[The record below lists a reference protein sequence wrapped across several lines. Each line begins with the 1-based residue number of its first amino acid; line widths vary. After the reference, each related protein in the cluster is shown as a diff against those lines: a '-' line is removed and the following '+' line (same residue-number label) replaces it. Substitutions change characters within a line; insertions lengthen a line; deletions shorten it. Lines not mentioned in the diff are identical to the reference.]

1 MERIQ
6 KALDKARQQRQGAA
20 TRQEPP
26 PATPLR
32 QPVPPVPP
40 VAEDSSQ
47 DDITYSQTRVMPV
60 AEEVLLENRVI
71 AGIKDHPQADH
82 FRMLRTKVLHRMRQQ
97 GFTSLAITSPA
108 KGGGKS
114 MVAANLAISIAME
127 ANHTVLLVDLDLRR
141 PSIHQYFGFEPGQG
155 ISDYLLDNVDLPELL
170 VHPNIERLVIL
181 PVGHAVAQSSELL
194 STPRMADLVQ
204 DITNRYASRII
215 LFDLPPLLHMDDA
228 LAFLPQVDASLLVS
242 EEQVNTPAEVEQCM
256 RLLENANLLGVV
268 HNKALNV
275 KHSPY

>member
-6 KALDKARQQRQGAA
+6 KALDKARQQRHGIVEGNWAPAPQPEPQTA
-20 TRQEPP
+20 TQQQ
-26 PATPLR
+26 A
-32 QPVPPVPP
+32 
-40 VAEDSSQ
+40 DSNQ
-47 DDITYSQTRVMPV
+47 DDITYSQTRIMPV
-60 AEEVLLENRVI
+60 SDEVLLENRII

-97 GFTSLAITSPA
+97 GYNTLAVTSPT

-114 MVAANLAISIAME
+114 MVTANLAVSIAME

-141 PSIHQYFGFEPGQG
+141 PSIHTYFGFEPGQG
-155 ISDYLLDNVDLPELL
+155 LTDYLLDGADLPELL

-181 PVGHAVAQSSELL
+181 PVGRAVDQSSELL
-194 STPRMADLVQ
+194 STPRMANLVQ
-204 DITNRYASRII
+204 DITTRYASRII

-228 LAFLPQVDASLLVS
+228 LAFLPQVHSSLLVS
-242 EEQVNTPAEVEQCM
+242 EEQVNTPAEVQQCM
-256 RLLENANLLGVV
+256 RLLESSNLLGVV